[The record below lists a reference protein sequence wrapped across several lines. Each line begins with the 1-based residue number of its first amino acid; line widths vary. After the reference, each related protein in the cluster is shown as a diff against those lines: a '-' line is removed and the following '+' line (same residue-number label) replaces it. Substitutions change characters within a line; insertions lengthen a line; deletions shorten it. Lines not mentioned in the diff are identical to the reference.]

1 MYEKNTESARGTGR
15 SRRKLLFRHL
25 LRRIVHL
32 EYGDFWAAQGAFQRS
47 NTYLL
52 AYAILGMLLL
62 AIGANILEQNTH
74 LIAALSIWSALPLI
88 VLFWLRKSP
97 QASSAP
103 TFLLVASLML
113 LGAWLLLGNTTDSL
127 SGSVTWFILFPTMT
141 MFSLGLRLGS
151 LVFGLYYLFL
161 LLLMLTPLSRY
172 ITMPLEESM
181 RIRMLLA
188 MLGAFVFSWWAE
200 FIRENTRRALA
211 RSMERLEEE
220 ARTDVLTGLGN
231 RRDFDAAFAWITAKF
246 RRDMQ
251 PFSLAI
257 IDLDWFKRINDT
269 FGHAVGDKVLLH
281 VSQVISRH
289 IRASDRLFRWGGEEF
304 TILMPG
310 VGPEAAAAAA
320 ERIREAVAES
330 PFMYEHVEISCTI
343 SVGLYSG
350 TTTQDTDEALA
361 IADKNL
367 YAAKDSGRNRVV
379 S

>member
-1 MYEKNTESARGTGR
+1 MHGKTTESNGGAR
-15 SRRKLLFRHL
+15 KKPIFRHI

-32 EYGDFWAAQGAFQRS
+32 EYGNFWAAQGAFQRS
-47 NTYLL
+47 NAYLL
-52 AYAILGMLLL
+52 AYAIFGMLLL
-62 AIGANILEQNTH
+62 AICANILEHNTT
-74 LIAALSIWSALPLI
+74 LVTALSIWSTVPLI

-97 QASSAP
+97 ASSSAP
-103 TFLLVASLML
+103 MFLLVASLML
-113 LGAWLLLGNTTDSL
+113 LGAWLLLGNTTDSFT
-127 SGSVTWFILFPTMT
+127 GSVTWFILFPTMT

-151 LVFGLYYLFL
+151 IVFALYYLFL
-161 LLLMLTPLSRY
+161 LVLMLTPLSQF

-181 RIRMLLA
+181 RVRMLLA

-200 FIRENTRRALA
+200 YIRENTRRALA

-231 RRDFDAAFAWITAKF
+231 RRDFDAAFGWITAKF

-281 VSQVISRH
+281 VSQVVSRH

-320 ERIREAVAES
+320 ERIREAVAAA
-330 PFMYEHVEISCTI
+330 PYFHGYVEIPCTI

-350 TTTQDTDEALA
+350 TTAQDTDEAMA

-367 YAAKDSGRNRVV
+367 YAAKELGRNRVV